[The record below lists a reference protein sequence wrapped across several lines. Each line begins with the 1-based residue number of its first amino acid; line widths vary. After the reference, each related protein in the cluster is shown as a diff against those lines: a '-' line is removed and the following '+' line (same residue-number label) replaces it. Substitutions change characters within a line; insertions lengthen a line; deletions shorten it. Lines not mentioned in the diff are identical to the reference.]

1 MIANIPQPIIR
12 AAAALFRAG
21 YRSHE
26 QERILADIPSA
37 KAHMMDY
44 CRLLSV
50 FEALE
55 RVR

>member
-12 AAAALFRAG
+12 AAAALYRAG

-44 CRLLSV
+44 CQLLSV
-50 FEALE
+50 YEALE